1 MENVYLQDVDVRNH
15 RLKLLTLLEN
25 SITAEIGRIVSTE
38 GGSAPAREEIVG
50 LPLSLDEQLRKLEI
64 DLIRFALVQASGH
77 QADAAR
83 LLSIKHST
91 LHEKIKRYGISVTK
105 YRTPNDRSSSG

>member
-1 MENVYLQDVDVRNH
+1 MENVYLQDVDARNH
-15 RLKLLTLLEN
+15 RLKLLTLLEH
-25 SITAEIGRIVSTE
+25 SITSEIGRIVSTQ

-50 LPLSLDEQLRKLEI
+50 LTLSLDEQLRKLEI
-64 DLIRFALVQASGH
+64 DLIRFALFQASGH

-105 YRTPNDRSSSG
+105 YRTLNDRSSSG

>member
-1 MENVYLQDVDVRNH
+1 MENVYLQDVDARNH
-15 RLKLLTLLEN
+15 RLRLLTLLEH

-38 GGSAPAREEIVG
+38 GGSAPAREEIVR
-50 LPLSLDEQLRKLEI
+50 LPVSLDEQLRKLEI
-64 DLIRFALVQASGH
+64 DLIRFALFLASGH

-83 LLSIKHST
+83 LLSVKHST

-105 YRTPNDRSSSG
+105 YMTLNERSPSG